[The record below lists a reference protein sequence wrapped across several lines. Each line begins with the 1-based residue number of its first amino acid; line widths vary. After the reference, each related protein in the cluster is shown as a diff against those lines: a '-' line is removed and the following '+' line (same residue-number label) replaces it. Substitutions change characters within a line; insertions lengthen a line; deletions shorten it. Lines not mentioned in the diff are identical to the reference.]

1 MPDFAAIDPALLI
14 IAGLL
19 LIVLLGAG
27 MAALAA
33 ARRARAAED
42 AALDQSDVLERLAAD
57 LARSSAMQA
66 GRMDQ
71 VSAALSAQQAQVD
84 ARLQIQERMIAEA
97 VDARLM
103 GLAARLD
110 HRFDIEGQRAAQSA
124 SEVRARL
131 AVIDQAQ
138 RLISDLGEKV
148 VGFQDILSN
157 KQARGAFGE
166 VQLNDLVSQML
177 PPGAYRMQATLSNGR
192 RADCLINLPNPPGPI
207 VVDAKFPL
215 ESFHLLRQAK
225 TDAER
230 NEAARAFRT
239 AVQAHI
245 KAISERYLIPGE
257 TADGALMFLPSE
269 AVYAELHGNFQDV
282 VDKGFR
288 ARVWI
293 VSPTTLMATLTTV
306 RAILKDTR
314 VREQASLI
322 RAEVTALLEDLGRLD
337 DRTSKLVRHFEQ
349 ATEDLRALRIS
360 ADRATRR
367 GERIEALQLG
377 DGAGEAEGNAAG

>member
-1 MPDFAAIDPALLI
+1 
-14 IAGLL
+14 
-19 LIVLLGAG
+19 
-27 MAALAA
+27 
-33 ARRARAAED
+33 
-42 AALDQSDVLERLAAD
+42 
-57 LARSSAMQA
+57 
-66 GRMDQ
+66 MDQ

-377 DGAGEAEGNAAG
+377 DGAGEADGNAAG

>member
-57 LARSSAMQA
+57 LARSSAVQA

-166 VQLNDLVSQML
+166 VQLTDLVSQML

-377 DGAGEAEGNAAG
+377 DGAGEADGSGAG